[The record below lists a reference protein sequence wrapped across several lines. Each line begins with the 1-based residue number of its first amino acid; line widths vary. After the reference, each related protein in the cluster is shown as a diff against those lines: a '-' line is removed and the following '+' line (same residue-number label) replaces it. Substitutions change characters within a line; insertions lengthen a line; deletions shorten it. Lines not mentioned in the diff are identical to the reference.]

1 MQRRELMHMVRSAL
15 GGTATQSAAELAL
28 DAVVRA
34 IQDGLAEDGEV
45 RLAKFGTFRLRTCR
59 PRRLKNPRTGEDML
73 LPERQELRFS
83 PSTCPS
89 RGSGKPVSAQ

>member
-1 MQRRELMHMVRSAL
+1 MQRHELLQIVRSAL

-34 IQDGLAEDGEV
+34 IRDGLAEDGEV
-45 RLAKFGTFRLRTCR
+45 RLSKFGTFRMRTCR
-59 PRRLKNPRTGEDML
+59 PRRLKNPRTGEEML

-83 PSTCPS
+83 PSSYKNRCEE
-89 RGSGKPVSAQ
+89 RGPLPQ